1 MITKKEQIALVIDEY
16 GGMEGIVT
24 LEDVIETI
32 LGLEITDE
40 LDSQIDMQQLAKER
54 WKKRAAKMEM
64 KLPEEG
70 TKGN

>member
-1 MITKKEQIALVIDEY
+1 MIDEY

-40 LDSQIDMQQLAKER
+40 LDAQIDMQQLAKER

-70 TKGN
+70 TKGEESKKG